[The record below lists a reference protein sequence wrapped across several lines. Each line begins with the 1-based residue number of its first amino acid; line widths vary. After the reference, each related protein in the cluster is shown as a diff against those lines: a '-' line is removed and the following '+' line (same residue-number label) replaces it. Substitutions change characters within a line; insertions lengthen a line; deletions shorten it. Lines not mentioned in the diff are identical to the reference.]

1 MREAVKVNLT
11 YQEREAMHVIRKLL
25 QRKPDAA
32 NLIMQGM
39 AKEVAVNVLL
49 QAQKELADLLKVSQ
63 AISAAAGEIAKL
75 EKKEG
80 QV

>member
-25 QRKPDAA
+25 KRNPDAA
-32 NLIMQGM
+32 KLIMADM

-49 QAQKELADLLKVSQ
+49 QAKQELAGLLAVSH
-63 AISAAAGEIAKL
+63 AISQCAGEIAKL
-75 EKKEG
+75 EKKE
-80 QV
+80 

>member
-1 MREAVKVNLT
+1 MSEIKLT
-11 YQEREAMHVIRKLL
+11 YKEREAMHVIRKLL

-75 EKKEG
+75 EKITT
-80 QV
+80 V

>member
-1 MREAVKVNLT
+1 MSEIKLT

-63 AISAAAGEIAKL
+63 AISAAAGEIAKM
-75 EKKEG
+75 EKKEEAN
-80 QV
+80 V